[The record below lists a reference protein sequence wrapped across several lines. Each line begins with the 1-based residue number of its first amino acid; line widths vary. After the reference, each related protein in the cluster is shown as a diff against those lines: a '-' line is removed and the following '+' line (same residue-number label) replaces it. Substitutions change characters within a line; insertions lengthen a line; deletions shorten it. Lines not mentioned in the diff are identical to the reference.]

1 MKKLIVLASL
11 FLSFS
16 SSASRINLSP
26 ADLEHLKK
34 GKEITRVEEL
44 KGEVFPRVTL
54 VNIIPHTPAE
64 NMSVFTDFK
73 NHKKFIPGL
82 VKSDIVNQS
91 GNITDVSF
99 ELNLPAPASNSK
111 YVTRHTLVK
120 EGKDEILNWDLL
132 KSKQLKA
139 TKGSIIFED
148 YEGKTLFIY
157 VTHITPSSSLAW
169 VVKSRVVPDTKET
182 IKAVIKHLGATAGK
196 EK

>member
-1 MKKLIVLASL
+1 MKKIILISSL
-11 FLSFS
+11 VLSFS
-16 SSASRINLSP
+16 SHAYRIALTPSEI
-26 ADLEHLKK
+26 EHLKK

-54 VNIIPHTPAE
+54 VNIIPHTPE
-64 NMSVFTDFK
+64 QNMSVFADFK

-111 YVTRHTLVK
+111 YVTRHKIVK
-120 EGKDEILNWDLL
+120 EGKDEILTWDLL

-139 TKGSIIFED
+139 TKGSIIFEEF
-148 YEGKTLFIY
+148 EGKTLFTYI
-157 VTHITPSSSLAW
+157 THITPSSSLAW
-169 VVKSRVVPDTKET
+169 VVKSRVVPDTKKT
-182 IKAVIKHLGATAGK
+182 IEAVIKHLGSTAGK
-196 EK
+196 